1 MIFQEFEK
9 KIVKITKMQL
19 PGETAQFKMAPM
31 ERLAELK
38 RIAYKK
44 NTAKRAGVLA
54 LFYPTI
60 ENKTHLAL
68 ILRKTY
74 KGVHSAQIGFPGG
87 KYEESDF
94 SIQETALRETE
105 EEVGVKSDAVSVLK
119 KLTEIYIPPSN
130 FFVQPFVGITAKTPK
145 FILQEDEV
153 EELIEVPLHH
163 FMDDG
168 IKTTQTLSTS
178 YAKNIEVPAFMLNNH
193 LVWGAT
199 AMMLNEVRE
208 LLKELL

>member
-1 MIFQEFEK
+1 MVFQEFEK

-44 NTAKRAGVLA
+44 NTAKKAGVMA
-54 LFYPTI
+54 LFYPTA

-87 KYEESDF
+87 KFEENDL
-94 SIQETALRETE
+94 SIQDTALRETE
-105 EEVGVKSDAVSVLK
+105 EEVGVGRDTVSVLK

-130 FFVQPFVGITAKTPK
+130 FFVQPFVGITTKTPQ
-145 FILQEDEV
+145 FNLQEDEV
-153 EELIEVPLHH
+153 EELIEVPLLH
-163 FMDDG
+163 FMDDR
-168 IKTTQTLSTS
+168 IKTMQTLSTS
-178 YAKNIEVPAFMLNNH
+178 YAENIEVPAFMLNNH

-208 LLKELL
+208 MLKELL